1 MQGVAVKGT
10 LLHDLEFKSEFR
22 LCDVFDHSETIAEQ
36 MYGTHP
42 SPFARLRVALVAD
55 ELTSACLAH
64 ECRIMHVTPRNAQFV
79 LKLWRPDILFVE
91 SCWSG
96 WRGAWKYGIAAYPD
110 HPERN
115 NLELRRVVAA
125 ARARG
130 IPAIFWNREDG
141 VHFERFIASAQMF
154 DAIFTVDETAITRY
168 REIVGP
174 QVPVDVLMFAI
185 APAIHHPAES
195 PRIPRASFVGSYS
208 SAVHPR
214 RRAWQDMMFEAAEPT
229 GLTVFDRNS
238 ARQAV
243 CYRFPR
249 RPWIEVRA
257 AIPHRATANVYRSY
271 IANLNINTIENSPT
285 AFSRRLVEILGSGSL
300 AITNPTLAVERL
312 FADYCAIV
320 DAHED
325 GHEIFSRLARDGL
338 SRREREMARAG
349 AHHVL
354 GAHTWRH
361 RMAQIAAFAR

>member
-1 MQGVAVKGT
+1 MT
-10 LLHDLEFKSEFR
+10 
-22 LCDVFDHSETIAEQ
+22 
-36 MYGTHP
+36 P
-42 SPFARLRVALVAD
+42 SPFARLKVALVAD

-64 ECRIMHVTPRNAQFV
+64 ECRIMPVTPRNAQFV
-79 LKLWRPDILFVE
+79 LTLWRPDILLVE

-96 WRGAWKYGIAAYPD
+96 LRGAWKYGIAAYPD

-115 NLELRRVVAA
+115 NVELQRVVAT

-154 DAIFTVDETAITRY
+154 DAIFTVDETAIPRY
-168 REIVGP
+168 REMGDP
-174 QVPVDVLMFAI
+174 RVPVDVLMFAI
-185 APAIHHPAES
+185 APAIHHPSEA
-195 PRIPRASFVGSYS
+195 PPIRRASFVGSYS
-208 SAVHPR
+208 STVHPR
-214 RRAWQDMMFEAAEPT
+214 RRAWQDMMFEAAEPI

-238 ARQAV
+238 ARRAAF
-243 CYRFPR
+243 YRFPR

-257 AIPHRATANVYRSY
+257 AISHRATADVYRSH

-285 AFSRRLVEILGSGSL
+285 AFSRRLVEILGSGGL
-300 AITNPTLAVERL
+300 AITNLTPAVERL
-312 FADYCAIV
+312 FADYCAVV
-320 DAHED
+320 DTRED
-325 GHEIFSRLARDGL
+325 GHEILSRLARDGL

-349 AHHVL
+349 VDHVL